1 MSSLCIDKVS
11 QVGCIKQEKLIC
23 EDDFCQNSACDE
35 IKTFNIIAN
44 KDEILQMYLK
54 DISKI
59 KLLKK
64 NEELEIGKKI
74 KEGSSC
80 KIHLDMSVI

>member
-1 MSSLCIDKVS
+1 MNNELNF
-11 QVGCIKQEKLIC
+11 EYL
-23 EDDFCQNSACDE
+23 DE
-35 IKTFNIIAN
+35 LEENIFDNLSNGENNNDTENIKTFNVIAN

-64 NEELEIGKKI
+64 DL
-74 KEGSSC
+74 
-80 KIHLDMSVI
+80 